1 MGQKIHPKGLRI
13 GIIRGWDSR
22 WFSKKEFS
30 QLLLEDVRIR
40 KFIKRRL
47 YTAGV
52 ARIEI
57 ERAANRVTVNI
68 HAAKPGMVIGRGGAG
83 VESLRQQLEQLTG
96 RQVAL
101 NIIEVKVPELDAQMV
116 AESVAA
122 QLEKR
127 MPFRRAIK
135 QAVARTMRAGAKGC
149 KVMVS
154 GRLGGAELSRTE
166 WTAEGSV
173 PLHTFRADVDY
184 GFAEAF
190 TTYGQIGVKC
200 WINRGEILP
209 EKPAAPAP
217 RESAPKAE
225 APAAPPAPVAAAA
238 GEGAADASA

>member
-135 QAVARTMRAGAKGC
+135 QAVSRTMRAGAKGC

-209 EKPAAPAP
+209 EKASSAAPRDA
-217 RESAPKAE
+217 APKAE
-225 APAAPPAPVAAAA
+225 APAAPEGPAAAVA